1 MNEKVYKT
9 MTRCGAGNIALG
21 IIVLVSGISAGIL
34 HFNIPGCPVMTEA
47 LEGSACGA
55 ACFTL
60 KTGPAGRA
68 GFKYR

>member
-34 HFNIPGCPVMTEA
+34 VFINGIK
-47 LEGSACGA
+47 L
-55 ACFTL
+55 L
-60 KTGPAGRA
+60 KRKSEIT
-68 GFKYR
+68 F